1 MERRQ
6 VTPRQDGHWQIR
18 NPARDQV
25 SVVVPTEED
34 AVQRAIR
41 VLRSAGGGELNV
53 HRADGDVSF
62 SQRIIAD
69 AVREAA

>member
-6 VTPRQDGHWQIR
+6 VTPRSDGQWQVR
-18 NPARDQV
+18 NPARGQI

-34 AVQRAIR
+34 AVQRAMR

-53 HRADGDVSF
+53 YRSDGDVSF
-62 SQRIIAD
+62 RQRIIAGP
-69 AVREAA
+69 VYSAA